1 MRVHTRETLTFRA
14 WTCPLPSSAFR
25 TVSGLRTSRPSHKSS
40 GPGTAASA
48 TTCKLISFWS
58 RRPIRRRDAPVL
70 SVERAMPW
78 RQKHI
83 ARSVLIQEPS
93 KITRAET
100 RRHEARTGLG
110 APTGGRSIDPFV
122 GLGGTQEGTGGP
134 AISKDQLGRGAVS
147 LCGIKIRWDGMS

>member
-25 TVSGLRTSRPSHKSS
+25 TVSGLWTSRPSHKSS

-100 RRHEARTGLG
+100 RRHARGSARLRGAAASTHSSGWGARKREQKQADPRSPRTSLG
-110 APTGGRSIDPFV
+110 AAPYPSAE
-122 GLGGTQEGTGGP
+122 L
-134 AISKDQLGRGAVS
+134 K
-147 LCGIKIRWDGMS
+147 

>member
-25 TVSGLRTSRPSHKSS
+25 TVSGLWTSRPSHKSS

-100 RRHEARTGLG
+100 RRHARGS
-110 APTGGRSIDPFV
+110 ARYGGPQHRPIRRV
-122 GLGGTQEGTGGP
+122 GGTQEGTETGGS